1 MASKTDFTVEEWKQ
15 IVTTPQ
21 LASLYIALASP
32 SGPLGVVQEMMAT
45 TLSIVEAIQEEGDN
59 ALVDA
64 VAADFKEKAEKREKV
79 EQPVLT
85 MDQVKMKAQCLQA
98 CRDLATTLSQKSAAD
113 AEAYKQWVYQIA
125 KRSAEAAKEGGLLGF
140 GGEKVSAAE
149 SIALQEVAS
158 ALGITV

>member
-1 MASKTDFTVEEWKQ
+1 MAIKTDFTIEEWKQ

-21 LASLYIALASP
+21 LVSLYIALASP
-32 SGPLGVVQEMMAT
+32 SGPVGVVQEMMAT
-45 TLSIVEAIQEEGDN
+45 TLSIVEAIQKEGDN

-64 VAADFKEKAEKREKV
+64 VAADFKEKAEKREKAD
-79 EQPVLT
+79 QPTVT
-85 MDQVKMKAQCLQA
+85 MDQTQMKTQCLQA
-98 CRDLATTLSQKSAAD
+98 CRDLSILLSQKAAAD

-149 SIALQEVAS
+149 TAALSEVATS
-158 ALGITV
+158 LGITV